1 MVGQKHESGHN
12 RAAPSSIRTG
22 NAIRHICRS
31 GKEGKDDLPRR
42 RQQRD
47 RRIRSLCQPVHQRR
61 LYPRGPGNA
70 PRKSL
75 IEYSPTLGT
84 TPRSH
89 MCVRNATSHAK
100 FVYDWAPVNEL
111 LFSFLIKKSYLC
123 ATLFNLMLLRI
134 CLYLFLLFLPAN
146 YTTTRSS
153 SPLIPADPAAAM
165 SSVCRQLYADMQL
178 DSMVDY
184 TAFEQAI
191 TGAQA
196 IERRNKDI
204 VTLIDFTK
212 PSTEERLYVLDIRH
226 KRLLFSSLV
235 SHGKNSG
242 EITPLLSPTKS
253 ILTKSS
259 LGFFVTENTYQN
271 KNGYSL
277 V

>member
-1 MVGQKHESGHN
+1 
-12 RAAPSSIRTG
+12 
-22 NAIRHICRS
+22 
-31 GKEGKDDLPRR
+31 
-42 RQQRD
+42 
-47 RRIRSLCQPVHQRR
+47 
-61 LYPRGPGNA
+61 
-70 PRKSL
+70 
-75 IEYSPTLGT
+75 
-84 TPRSH
+84 
-89 MCVRNATSHAK
+89 
-100 FVYDWAPVNEL
+100 
-111 LFSFLIKKSYLC
+111 
-123 ATLFNLMLLRI
+123 MLLRI

-204 VTLIDFTK
+204 ITLIDFTK

-242 EITPLLSPTKS
+242 GNYATSFSNKVNSYKYLSGQKWLFLSPER
-253 ILTKSS
+253 
-259 LGFFVTENTYQN
+259 LGKRNQRPGKRTGDRSARGELLQPVCCRLDGPLRKKFRLSRPTPVACQADH
-271 KNGYSL
+271 
-277 V
+277 

>member
-1 MVGQKHESGHN
+1 
-12 RAAPSSIRTG
+12 
-22 NAIRHICRS
+22 
-31 GKEGKDDLPRR
+31 
-42 RQQRD
+42 
-47 RRIRSLCQPVHQRR
+47 
-61 LYPRGPGNA
+61 
-70 PRKSL
+70 
-75 IEYSPTLGT
+75 
-84 TPRSH
+84 
-89 MCVRNATSHAK
+89 
-100 FVYDWAPVNEL
+100 
-111 LFSFLIKKSYLC
+111 
-123 ATLFNLMLLRI
+123 MLLRI

-204 VTLIDFTK
+204 ITLIDFTK

-242 EITPLLSPTKS
+242 KYLSGQKWLFLSPER
-253 ILTKSS
+253 
-259 LGFFVTENTYQN
+259 LGKRNQRPGKRTGDRSARGELLQPVYCRLDGPLRKKFRLSRPTPVACQADH
-271 KNGYSL
+271 
-277 V
+277 

>member
-1 MVGQKHESGHN
+1 
-12 RAAPSSIRTG
+12 
-22 NAIRHICRS
+22 
-31 GKEGKDDLPRR
+31 
-42 RQQRD
+42 
-47 RRIRSLCQPVHQRR
+47 
-61 LYPRGPGNA
+61 
-70 PRKSL
+70 
-75 IEYSPTLGT
+75 
-84 TPRSH
+84 
-89 MCVRNATSHAK
+89 
-100 FVYDWAPVNEL
+100 
-111 LFSFLIKKSYLC
+111 
-123 ATLFNLMLLRI
+123 MLLRI

-204 VTLIDFTK
+204 ITLIDFTK

-242 EITPLLSPTKS
+242 GNYATSFSNKVNS
-253 ILTKSS
+253 YKSS
-259 LGFFVTENTYQN
+259 LGFYLTENTYQG

-277 V
+277 ILNGLEKGINDKAKERAIVMHGAAYANPSVIASGRLGRSFGCPALPQTVTKPIINTIKDGSVIFIYANNANYLAQSSFLKTTTFSNSSNL

>member
-1 MVGQKHESGHN
+1 
-12 RAAPSSIRTG
+12 
-22 NAIRHICRS
+22 
-31 GKEGKDDLPRR
+31 
-42 RQQRD
+42 
-47 RRIRSLCQPVHQRR
+47 
-61 LYPRGPGNA
+61 
-70 PRKSL
+70 
-75 IEYSPTLGT
+75 
-84 TPRSH
+84 
-89 MCVRNATSHAK
+89 
-100 FVYDWAPVNEL
+100 
-111 LFSFLIKKSYLC
+111 
-123 ATLFNLMLLRI
+123 MLLRI

-204 VTLIDFTK
+204 ITLIDFTK

-242 EITPLLSPTKS
+242 GNYATSFSNENGSL
-253 ILTKSS
+253 KSS
-259 LGFFVTENTYQN
+259 LGFFLTENTYQG

-277 V
+277 VLNGLEKGINDHAKERAIVIHGAAYSNPSVIASSGRLGRSFGCPALPQAVSKPIINTIKGGSLLFIYANNQNYLAYSPILSKQQVASM

>member
-1 MVGQKHESGHN
+1 
-12 RAAPSSIRTG
+12 
-22 NAIRHICRS
+22 
-31 GKEGKDDLPRR
+31 
-42 RQQRD
+42 
-47 RRIRSLCQPVHQRR
+47 
-61 LYPRGPGNA
+61 
-70 PRKSL
+70 
-75 IEYSPTLGT
+75 
-84 TPRSH
+84 
-89 MCVRNATSHAK
+89 
-100 FVYDWAPVNEL
+100 
-111 LFSFLIKKSYLC
+111 
-123 ATLFNLMLLRI
+123 MLLRI

-204 VTLIDFTK
+204 ITLIDFTK

-242 EITPLLSPTKS
+242 GNYKYS
-253 ILTKSS
+253 IGIQSC
-259 LGFFVTENTYQN
+259 NCIR
-271 KNGYSL
+271 
-277 V
+277 